1 MFIGLYAFAQIHLFN
16 RGTGYRK
23 VMSFRGGRKPDVGIR
38 SPKCFDYMGI
48 WYKTEGFK
56 DTDCHGHKWPRNDIA
71 YLIPDS

>member
-1 MFIGLYAFAQIHLFN
+1 MFIELYAFAQIHLFN

-23 VMSFRGGRKPDVGIR
+23 DMSFRGGRKPDVGIR

-71 YLIPDS
+71 

>member
-1 MFIGLYAFAQIHLFN
+1 MFIELYAFAQIHLFN
-16 RGTGYRK
+16 RGTGFRK
-23 VMSFRGGRKPDVGIR
+23 AMSLRGGRKPDVAIR

-56 DTDCHGHKWPRNDIA
+56 DTDCHGQKWPRNDIA